1 MWQISDEAQKLLTL
15 TEKYFRMK
23 TSTLLQ
29 RKIHTK
35 QIVTEL
41 MNYSHTK
48 EFFNEIVS
56 VADID
61 CTTEVC
67 KNTLYSIL
75 NLYIQV
81 RAFSY
86 TKDIV
91 QKQRLGKAEQRRKS
105 LRKEILRSIE
115 DEKRYEFQLFL
126 FQNIKKNIYIYI
138 LSLNTLDAH
147 IQKKDKKYKK

>member
-1 MWQISDEAQKLLTL
+1 
-15 TEKYFRMK
+15 
-23 TSTLLQ
+23 
-29 RKIHTK
+29 
-35 QIVTEL
+35 

-126 FQNIKKNIYIYI
+126 FQNIKIYIYLI
-138 LSLNTLDAH
+138 L
-147 IQKKDKKYKK
+147 KYLGCPYPEEGQEV